1 MRDKAIRDRI
11 FAIQHSNVMKKKFEK
26 QLKQVKS
33 NAKLKLT
40 QKNKSG
46 LKDYVKDNLEEAAH
60 WTDDQRKFATIR

>member
-1 MRDKAIRDRI
+1 
-11 FAIQHSNVMKKKFEK
+11 MKKKFEK

-33 NAKLKLT
+33 NAKLKLK
-40 QKNKSG
+40 QENKSA